1 MMMRSNALE
10 KLVKQVKQ
18 RRALKR
24 IIALMSVVV
33 ILVTFNSTKFMA
45 DTLEHIADCGYDYDH
60 QHGPECYDAS
70 GELVCQLHVHTD
82 ACYQTRPASDTPETE
97 EAASDPATEG
107 IIETVDSRRGRRN

>member
-82 ACYQTRPASDTPETE
+82 ACYQRRPVSETE
-97 EAASDPATEG
+97 AETAEEFVAEPIAESTEVFV
-107 IIETVDSRRGRRN
+107 EEVMP